1 MQKADSNSSAGYV
14 ADSSTKAENLFVS
27 SHDTKPNVSGLPSL
41 SEMSRFTKADESVKL
56 KVSQILSTLKNVE
69 LLQAKEAVGIV
80 SNYLFRVGQKSQEG
94 LMLCN

>member
-41 SEMSRFTKADESVKL
+41 SAQELTDYIFRTFTVPVK
-56 KVSQILSTLKNVE
+56 SI
-69 LLQAKEAVGIV
+69 
-80 SNYLFRVGQKSQEG
+80 NYHLTIA
-94 LMLCN
+94 